1 MPVPIHEISAHS
13 RKLTGPGGKS
23 WPQKPLLLHCRS
35 QNHHENKRR
44 STVGDDDD
52 VDTNQPDRLTRI
64 ELIGCI
70 GGRRKNEDNRT
81 KRQSVSVRS
90 AMPEVELGGRG
101 THPEERSLVEVQISP
116 LVHFRATVSLK
127 LPIRFCVLDLL
138 QVPKR

>member
-1 MPVPIHEISAHS
+1 MPVPIHEISAQS
-13 RKLTGPGGKS
+13 RKLTGWKIVAAETVIIT
-23 WPQKPLLLHCRS
+23 LH
-35 QNHHENKRR
+35 NHHENKRR

-70 GGRRKNEDNRT
+70 AGRRKNEDNRT